1 MRLIVTCFL
10 FLVFSG
16 PAFAFLTI
24 TQVESPQSRLSAW
37 LVEDSR
43 LPIVT
48 IKLTWRG
55 GTASDPEGKS
65 GLTSLLSSLINE
77 GAGELDSARFQEAM
91 ANIGLQFG
99 FEANIDNFSAT
110 IRFMTSYRA
119 EAEALLADAF
129 AQPRFDDEAIA
140 RMKSELNAIIA
151 YNRQNPG
158 NVAREAW
165 FANAFPNHP
174 YGRPRDGKP
183 EDIIERLTRQDLVAH
198 HANLMA
204 RDNLYI
210 AAVGDI
216 SPQQLEQFLD
226 RVLGSLPSHNNISPP
241 PAKPPITGRIAVQ
254 PWQGP
259 QSEVVFGLPG
269 LAVSDADYFA
279 AYVMNYILG
288 GGGFASRLMEELR
301 EKRGLTYG
309 VYSSLLDISG
319 APLWLGQFAS
329 QKDKVRE
336 GLNLVQAEM
345 RRMRETR
352 PTEEELEA
360 AKNYLI
366 GAYALLF
373 DNGISIAQQMIT
385 VQWQGW
391 SRDYFETR
399 AVKIRAVSADD
410 VHSLAQR
417 LLVPE
422 NLLVQIVG
430 QPEDPG
436 AD

>member
-1 MRLIVTCFL
+1 MRFIVTCFL
-10 FLVFSG
+10 FLAFSG

-24 TQVESPQSRLSAW
+24 TEVESPQARLAAW
-37 LVEDSR
+37 LVEDAR

-55 GTASDPEGKS
+55 GAASDPDGKS
-65 GLTSLLSSLINE
+65 GLTSLLASLMNE
-77 GAGELDSARFQEAM
+77 GAGERNSEQFQKAM
-91 ANIGLQFG
+91 ADIGLQFG
-99 FEANIDNFSAT
+99 FETDSDSISAT

-119 EAEALLADAF
+119 QTEDLLADAF

-140 RMKSELNAIIA
+140 RMKSELNAMIA
-151 YNRQNPG
+151 YSKQSPG
-158 NVAREAW
+158 ALARDAW
-165 FANAFPNHP
+165 FAKAFPNHP
-174 YGRPRDGKP
+174 YGRPSDGQP
-183 EDIIERLTRQDLVAH
+183 EDIARLTRQDLITQ
-198 HANLMA
+198 HAALLA

-216 SPQQLEQFLD
+216 SPQQLGQFLD
-226 RVLGSLPSHNNISPP
+226 RVLGALPAQNNIALPP
-241 PAKPPITGRIAVQ
+241 EQQPTTGHLAVQ

-269 LAVSDADYFA
+269 LAVSDPDFFA

-301 EKRGLTYG
+301 EKRGLTYS
-309 VYSSLLDISG
+309 VYSYLSDLSS

-336 GLNLVQAEM
+336 GLDLVRAEM
-345 RRMRETR
+345 RKMRETR
-352 PTEEELEA
+352 PTDEELEA
-360 AKNYLI
+360 AKTYLI
-366 GAYALLF
+366 GSYALRF
-373 DNGISIAQQMIT
+373 DSGTSIAQQMIN

-399 AVKIRAVSADD
+399 AAKISSVSAAD
-410 VHSLAQR
+410 VQRLAQR
-417 LLVPE
+417 LLTPE
-422 NLLVQIVG
+422 DLLVQIVG
-430 QPEDPG
+430 QPLDRG

>member
-1 MRLIVTCFL
+1 MRLIVTCLL
-10 FLVFSG
+10 FLVFSR

-24 TQVESPQSRLSAW
+24 TEVESPQSRLSAW

-55 GTASDPEGKS
+55 GTASDPDGKS
-65 GLTSLLSSLINE
+65 GLTSLLSSLMNE
-77 GAGELDSARFQEAM
+77 GAGERNGARFQEAM

-99 FEANIDNFSAT
+99 FEADIDSLSAT

-119 EAEALLADAF
+119 DAEALLTDAF
-129 AQPRFDDEAIA
+129 SEPRFDDEAIA

-151 YNRQNPG
+151 YNKQNPG
-158 NVAREAW
+158 KVAREAW
-165 FANAFPNHP
+165 FASAFPKHP
-174 YGRPRDGKP
+174 YGRPSDGKP
-183 EDIIERLTRQDLVAH
+183 EETARLTRQDLIAH
-198 HANLMA
+198 HASLLA

-216 SPQQLEQFLD
+216 SRQQLEQFLD
-226 RVLGSLPSHNNISPP
+226 RVLGALPARNSASLP
-241 PAKPPITGRIAVQ
+241 PAQQPITGRLAVQ

-259 QSEVVFGLPG
+259 QSAVVFGLPG
-269 LAVSDADYFA
+269 VATSDPDFFA

-309 VYSSLLDISG
+309 VYSNLHEIAG

-336 GLNLVQAEM
+336 GLNLLQAEM
-345 RRMRETR
+345 RKMRETR

-360 AKNYLI
+360 TKNYLI

-373 DNGISIAQQMIT
+373 DSGSSIAQQMIN
-385 VQWQGW
+385 VQWRGW
-391 SRDYFETR
+391 SRDYFENR
-399 AVKIRAVSADD
+399 SAKIRAVSAAD
-410 VHSLAQR
+410 VQRIAQR
-417 LLVPE
+417 LLSPDD
-422 NLLVQIVG
+422 LLVQIVG
-430 QPEDPG
+430 QPEDHSP
-436 AD
+436 D